1 MRRAWLVLFSPL
13 LWGQAAYPPDKPFL
27 QIETGM
33 HTASIDRID
42 IDAAGR
48 YLVSASN
55 DKTAR
60 VWDVRD
66 GRLLK
71 ILRPP
76 HGDGFEGRLYA
87 VAISP
92 DGATVAVGG
101 FTGPNGSSD
110 FPVYVFDRA
119 AGALRVRV
127 TGLPNVTKHLAYS
140 PDGRYLVA
148 ALGGKNGVRIFES
161 GSYRQVASDTNYGTD
176 SYWAEFD
183 QSGRLVTASWD
194 GKVRLYE
201 RDFRLP
207 PIAKQIPGGKQP
219 FSARFSPDGTRIAVG
234 FKDSTAVSI
243 VSAGDLSPLPAP
255 GIDVQGGSLN
265 TVAWAPDGKQ
275 VCAGGRYG
283 TRGEVPILCWDSVR
297 FGPASTLASAA
308 DSVMDLRF
316 LQDGRLAFASA
327 EPEMGL
333 LHRNGSPVWPRK
345 LAGILDLGIRA
356 DGLRLDAAG
365 DAVEFNS
372 FRFDGNALSRHLLR
386 FVPESHQLL
395 TVEKFS
401 GVPATTT
408 GLSVKNWDDML
419 NPTLDGQR
427 LELEDNERSRSLA
440 IATKAD
446 RFILGAEWSIRIYD
460 RAGKQQRRIPAPEV
474 AFAVNLTPDARYI
487 VAAVGDGTI
496 RWYEMD
502 TGKEVL
508 ALFVHRDLKRWVAWT
523 PEGFFDASPEGE
535 SLIGYHLNRGPDH
548 EGEFVKVEQLFDTFY
563 RPDLISRR
571 LKPGGAEAVAAAL
584 AKAGRIDDILAG
596 GLAPDIRILN
606 TSLSAEGEVTIQYR
620 LEDRGGGIGNVVA
633 RVDRAPV
640 AARTSGIPSVGTPLT
655 ITLPSLA
662 PGARSV
668 SVSAKNRSGK
678 LENTSDP
685 VPLNVPSRSAGSNLY
700 VLAVGVS
707 NYRDAALKPG
717 VQFAVN
723 DATLIAQR
731 LQDSA
736 RRVFDQVYPEVLADP
751 AGREQ
756 IETKIA
762 SVVAKLRATDGLVLY
777 LAGHGTVVNGEYY
790 FLPANAQN
798 TSEAALKATALSR
811 ERLEKLLVKIP
822 GNRTLLLVD
831 TCSGGALVQEHD
843 VALDAIDRIARSAK
857 RSVLAGAASG
867 KMALE
872 GSNNHG
878 VFTDVLLAGLSGA
891 QADPNGNIL
900 VGRLGEFVQQGVP
913 QITRRWG
920 VTQQPEA
927 YITGDLSFALARR

>member
-1 MRRAWLVLFSPL
+1 LFSPL
-13 LWGQAAYPPDKPFL
+13 LWGQSAYPPDKPFL

-33 HTASIDRID
+33 HTAEIDRID
-42 IDAAGR
+42 IDAPGR
-48 YLVSASN
+48 YLVSASY

-66 GRLLK
+66 GRQLK

-76 HGDGFEGRLYA
+76 IGDGDEGKLYA

-92 DGATVAVGG
+92 DGATVALGG
-101 FTGPNGSSD
+101 FTGQRGS
-110 FPVYVFDRA
+110 FNHPIYIFDRGT
-119 AGALRVRV
+119 GALQVRV
-127 TGLPNVTKHLAYS
+127 TGLPDVTRHLAYS

-148 ALGGKNGVRIFES
+148 AVGRKNGVRIFETS
-161 GSYRQVASDTNYGTD
+161 SYRQVAQDSNYGDD

-183 QSGRLVTASWD
+183 QSGRLVTTSLD
-194 GKVRLYE
+194 SKVRLYE

-219 FSARFSPDGTRIAVG
+219 SSARFSPDGTRIAIG
-234 FKDSTAVSI
+234 FSDSTAVSI
-243 VSAGDLSPLPAP
+243 VSARDLSPLPSP
-255 GIDVQGGSLN
+255 GIDVQGGTLR
-265 TVAWAPDGKQ
+265 TVAWTPDGKQ
-275 VCAGGRYG
+275 VCAGGMYKTSG
-283 TRGEVPILCWDSVR
+283 GVSPILCWDSVR
-297 FGPASTLASAA
+297 FGPATTVASVA
-308 DSVMDLRF
+308 DTVMDLRF
-316 LQDGRLAFASA
+316 LQDGRLSFASA
-327 EPEMGL
+327 EPELGL
-333 LHRNGSPVWPRK
+333 LHRNALPVWPRK
-345 LAGILDLGIRA
+345 LPGILDMRIET

-365 DAVEFNS
+365 DAVEFAS
-372 FRFDGNALSRHLLR
+372 RRFDGNAWSRHLLR

-401 GVPATTT
+401 GAPAITT
-408 GLSVKNWDDML
+408 GLNVKNWDYTE
-419 NPTLDGQR
+419 NPTVDGRR
-427 LELEDNERSRSLA
+427 LELHDNEMSRSLA
-440 IATKAD
+440 ISTEAD
-446 RFILGAEWSIRIYD
+446 RFILGTEWSIRIYD
-460 RAGKQQRRIPAPEV
+460 RTGKQRRRIPAPEV
-474 AFAVNLTPDARYI
+474 AWAVNLTPDARYI
-487 VAAVGDGTI
+487 VAALGDGTI

-571 LKPGGAEAVAAAL
+571 LKPGGAEGVAAAL

-620 LEDRGGGIGNVVA
+620 LEDRGGGIANVVA
-633 RVDRAPV
+633 RVDQAPV
-640 AARTSGIPSVGTPLT
+640 SGRGSGIPAVGTPLT
-655 ITLPSLA
+655 ITLPPLA

-668 SVSAKNRSGK
+668 SVSATNGSGK

-685 VPLNVPSRSAGSNLY
+685 VPVNVPSRSAGSNLY

-717 VQFAVN
+717 VQFAVS
-723 DATLIAQR
+723 DARLIAQR

-736 RRVFDQVYPEVLADP
+736 KRVFDQVYSEALPDP
-751 AGREQ
+751 ATRDQ

-777 LAGHGTVVNGEYY
+777 LAGHGAVVNGEYY

-811 ERLEKLLVKIP
+811 ESLEKLLVKIP

-843 VALDAIDRIARSAK
+843 AALDAIDRIARSAK

-867 KMALE
+867 KMALQ

-878 VFTDVLLAGLSGA
+878 VFTDVVLAGLSGA

-900 VGRLGEFVQQGVP
+900 VGRLGEFVQQRVP
-913 QITRRWG
+913 QITLRWG
-920 VTQQPEA
+920 VKQQPEA